1 MHYCPIYL
9 LLFTVDNVDI
19 YFVNNVDNFFYLKI
33 STLLYTC
40 EYFYP
45 HVSKKYNILIIFCGY
60 IVNYFSKTGGYKM
73 NAHPKEIWEQCLNI
87 IKGETT
93 EVSFN
98 TWIKSIT
105 PISIENDTF
114 MLTVPNDLTKG
125 ILSNKYTDLIIRSLQ
140 MVTSQKY
147 NVKFLI
153 SSELPEEFL
162 TLDTINEQNIK
173 GSIIVSDEMSAMLNP
188 KYTFTSFVIGNS
200 NRFAHAA
207 SLAVAESPAKAY
219 NPLFIY
225 GGVGLGKTHLMHAI
239 GHHILHNN
247 TSCKVVYVSSE
258 KFTNELINSIKD
270 DKNVEFRSKYRN
282 IDVLLIDD
290 IQFIAG
296 KERTQEEF
304 FHTFNALYEANKQI
318 ILSSDRPPK
327 EIPTL
332 EDRLRSRFEWGLI
345 ADIQPPDFETRMA
358 ILKKKAD
365 VEKLNIPNEVMAY
378 IATKIKS
385 NIRELEGAL
394 IRIVAFSSLTNKEIS
409 VDLAIEALK
418 DIISSGQSKQVTIE
432 LIQDV
437 VSNYYNLKV
446 SDFKSSRRT
455 RNVAFPRQIAMYLCR
470 KLTDMSLPKIGEE
483 FGGRDH
489 TTVIHAYEKI
499 SNNLKKD
506 ESLKNA
512 VNDLTKR
519 LDQQ

>member
-1 MHYCPIYL
+1 
-9 LLFTVDNVDI
+9 
-19 YFVNNVDNFFYLKI
+19 
-33 STLLYTC
+33 
-40 EYFYP
+40 
-45 HVSKKYNILIIFCGY
+45 
-60 IVNYFSKTGGYKM
+60 M
-73 NAHPKEIWEQCLNI
+73 NAQLKEIWEKTLNI
-87 IKGETT
+87 LKGELT

-98 TWIKSIT
+98 TWIKSAEPVSIT
-105 PISIENDTF
+105 ESDIR
-114 MLTVPNDLTKG
+114 LGVPNEFTKEILETRYKDLIVNAIKLICSKKYNIEFS
-125 ILSNKYTDLIIRSLQ
+125 ILSEEQIEKEKEI
-140 MVTSQKY
+140 
-147 NVKFLI
+147 VK
-153 SSELPEEFL
+153 EK
-162 TLDTINEQNIK
+162 NAIK
-173 GSIIVSDEMSAMLNP
+173 ASVSVNDEMSATLNP
-188 KYTFTSFVIGNS
+188 KYTFNSFVIGNS

-239 GHHILHNN
+239 GHYILQNN
-247 TSCKVVYVSSE
+247 PNAKVVYVSSE

-270 DKNVEFRSKYRN
+270 DKNVEFRNKYRN
-282 IDVLLIDD
+282 VDVLLIDD

-304 FHTFNALYEANKQI
+304 FHTFNALHEANKQI

-345 ADIQPPDFETRMA
+345 ADIQAPDFETRIA

-365 VEKLNIPNEVMAY
+365 VENLNIPNEVMVY

-394 IRIVAFSSLTNKEIS
+394 IRIVAYSSLTNSEIT
-409 VDLAIEALK
+409 VDLASEALK
-418 DIISSGQSKQVTIE
+418 DIISNKQAKNITIE
-432 LIQDV
+432 SIQDIV
-437 VSNYYNLKV
+437 ASYYNLRIE
-446 SDFKSSRRT
+446 DFKSQRRT
-455 RNVAFPRQIAMYLCR
+455 RNVAYPRQIAMYLSR

-499 SNNLKKD
+499 SENLKSD
-506 ESLKNA
+506 EALQNA
-512 VNDLTKR
+512 INDLTKK
-519 LDQQ
+519 LSQK

>member
-1 MHYCPIYL
+1 
-9 LLFTVDNVDI
+9 
-19 YFVNNVDNFFYLKI
+19 
-33 STLLYTC
+33 
-40 EYFYP
+40 
-45 HVSKKYNILIIFCGY
+45 
-60 IVNYFSKTGGYKM
+60 M
-73 NAHPKEIWEQCLNI
+73 NAHPKEIWEKSLNI
-87 IKGETT
+87 IKGEIT

-105 PISIENDTF
+105 PVSIENDTF
-114 MLTVPNDLTKG
+114 ILSVPNDLTKG
-125 ILSNKYTDLIIRSLQ
+125 ILSSKYTNLISNALKLI
-140 MVTSQKY
+140 TSKKY
-147 NVKFLI
+147 SIKFLVL
-153 SSELPEEFL
+153 SQSEEAL
-162 TLDTINEQNIK
+162 TSDDKPKRYNKKSVLIN
-173 GSIIVSDEMSAMLNP
+173 DEMSTMLNP
-188 KYTFTSFVIGNS
+188 KYTFDSFVIGNS

-239 GHHILHNN
+239 GHYVLDNDN
-247 TSCKVVYVSSE
+247 KSKVTYVSSE

-270 DKNVEFRSKYRN
+270 DKNVEFRNKYRN
-282 IDVLLIDD
+282 VDVLLIDD

-365 VEKLNIPNEVMAY
+365 VEKLNIPNEVMVY

-409 VDLAIEALK
+409 IDLAIEALK
-418 DIISSGQSKQVTIE
+418 DIISSKQSKQVTVD

-437 VSNYYNLKV
+437 VANYYNLKV
-446 SDFKSSRRT
+446 SDFKSARRT

-499 SNNLKKD
+499 SSNLKQD
-506 ESLKNA
+506 ESLQNA
-512 VNDLTKR
+512 VSDLTKR
-519 LDQQ
+519 LNQK

>member
-1 MHYCPIYL
+1 
-9 LLFTVDNVDI
+9 
-19 YFVNNVDNFFYLKI
+19 
-33 STLLYTC
+33 
-40 EYFYP
+40 
-45 HVSKKYNILIIFCGY
+45 
-60 IVNYFSKTGGYKM
+60 M
-73 NAHPKEIWEQCLNI
+73 NAHPKEIWEKTLNI
-87 IKGETT
+87 IKGELT

-105 PISIENDTF
+105 PISIEDDSVK
-114 MLTVPNDLTKG
+114 LSVPNDFTRG
-125 ILSNKYTDLIIRSLQ
+125 ILDSRYKELIVNALKLITSKKYS
-140 MVTSQKY
+140 VE
-147 NVKFLI
+147 FLI
-153 SSELPEEFL
+153 LSEEA
-162 TLDTINEQNIK
+162 LDSTEPKQRKESRSKIMVN
-173 GSIIVSDEMSAMLNP
+173 DEMSTMLNP
-188 KYTFTSFVIGNS
+188 KYTFDSFVIGNS

-207 SLAVAESPAKAY
+207 SLAVAEAPAKAY

-239 GHHILHNN
+239 GHYILQNN
-247 TSCKVVYVSSE
+247 PKSKVVYVSSE

-270 DKNVEFRSKYRN
+270 DKNVDFRNKYRN

-304 FHTFNALYEANKQI
+304 FHTFNALHESNKQI

-345 ADIQPPDFETRMA
+345 ADIQAPDFETRMA

-365 VEKLNIPNEVMAY
+365 VENLNIPNEVMVY

-394 IRIVAFSSLTNKEIS
+394 IRIVAFSSLTNKETS
-409 VDLAIEALK
+409 VELAAEALK
-418 DIISSGQSKQVTIE
+418 DIISSRQSKQVTID

-437 VSNYYNLKV
+437 VANYFNLKV
-446 SDFKSSRRT
+446 DDLKSARRT
-455 RNVAFPRQIAMYLCR
+455 RNVAFPRQIAMYLSR

-499 SNNLKKD
+499 STNLKVD
-506 ESLKNA
+506 ESLQNA
-512 VNDLTKR
+512 VNDLAKR
-519 LDQQ
+519 INQK

>member
-1 MHYCPIYL
+1 
-9 LLFTVDNVDI
+9 
-19 YFVNNVDNFFYLKI
+19 
-33 STLLYTC
+33 
-40 EYFYP
+40 
-45 HVSKKYNILIIFCGY
+45 
-60 IVNYFSKTGGYKM
+60 M
-73 NAHPKEIWEQCLNI
+73 NAQLEQLWTKTLNI
-87 IKGETT
+87 IKGELT

-98 TWIKSIT
+98 TWIKSIV
-105 PISIENDTF
+105 PISIEDDSIK
-114 MLTVPNDLTKG
+114 LQVPNDFTKG
-125 ILSNKYTDLIIRSLQ
+125 ILESRYKDLIINAIKLI
-140 MVTSQKY
+140 TSKKY
-147 NVKFLI
+147 KIEFLI
-153 SSELPEEFL
+153 LSEEFSSN
-162 TLDTINEQNIK
+162 NEKLPNIK
-173 GSIIVSDEMSAMLNP
+173 KDNIIVNDEMSSTLNP
-188 KYTFTSFVIGNS
+188 KYTFNSFVIGNS

-207 SLAVAESPAKAY
+207 SLAVAEAPAKAY

-239 GHHILHNN
+239 GHYILQNN
-247 TSCKVVYVSSE
+247 PKAKVVYVSSE

-270 DKNVEFRSKYRN
+270 DKNVDFRNKYRN
-282 IDVLLIDD
+282 VDVLLIDD

-304 FHTFNALYEANKQI
+304 FHTFNALHEADKQI

-345 ADIQPPDFETRMA
+345 ADIQAPDFETRIA

-365 VEKLNIPNEVMAY
+365 VENLNIPNEVMVY

-409 VDLAIEALK
+409 VELAAEALK
-418 DIISSGQSKQVTIE
+418 DIISTEQNRQVTIE
-432 LIQDV
+432 LIQDIV
-437 VSNYYNLKV
+437 ANYFNLKV
-446 SDFKSSRRT
+446 AELKSSRRT
-455 RNVAFPRQIAMYLCR
+455 RNIAFPRQIAMYLSR

-499 SNNLKKD
+499 STNLKKD
-506 ESLKNA
+506 ESLKN
-512 VNDLTKR
+512 VINDLTKKINNK
-519 LDQQ
+519 

>member
-1 MHYCPIYL
+1 MDTHL
-9 LLFTVDNVDI
+9 
-19 YFVNNVDNFFYLKI
+19 
-33 STLLYTC
+33 
-40 EYFYP
+40 
-45 HVSKKYNILIIFCGY
+45 
-60 IVNYFSKTGGYKM
+60 
-73 NAHPKEIWEQCLNI
+73 KEIWEKTINI
-87 IKGETT
+87 IKGELT

-105 PISIENDTF
+105 PISIENNI
-114 MLTVPNDLTKG
+114 LKLGVPNDFTRG
-125 ILSNKYTDLIIRSLQ
+125 ILDSRYKDLIVNALKLI
-140 MVTSQKY
+140 TSK
-147 NVKFLI
+147 KFNIDFIII
-153 SSELPEEFL
+153 SEKA
-162 TLDTINEQNIK
+162 LDNIDTK
-173 GSIIVSDEMSAMLNP
+173 DIHNSRKNILVNDEMSTMLNP
-188 KYTFTSFVIGNS
+188 KYTFDSFVIGNS

-239 GHHILHNN
+239 GHYILEHNPQ
-247 TSCKVVYVSSE
+247 SKVVYVSSE

-270 DKNVEFRSKYRN
+270 DKNVEFRNKYRN
-282 IDVLLIDD
+282 VDILLIDD

-345 ADIQPPDFETRMA
+345 ADIQAPDFETRMA

-365 VEKLNIPNEVMAY
+365 VENLNIPNEVMVY

-409 VDLAIEALK
+409 VELASEALK
-418 DIISSGQSKQVTIE
+418 DIISNKQTKQVTIE
-432 LIQDV
+432 IIQEIV
-437 VSNYYNLKV
+437 ANYYNLKIEEL
-446 SDFKSSRRT
+446 KSARRT
-455 RNVAFPRQIAMYLCR
+455 RNIAFPRQIAMYLSR

-499 SNNLKKD
+499 STNLKKD
-506 ESLKNA
+506 ESLQNA
-512 VNDLTKR
+512 IKELKKR
-519 LDQQ
+519 IEQN